1 MPISTSSGASAR
13 SSGTDPD
20 VSGGP
25 IVGIDVGGT
34 KILAVAIEP
43 DRPGTPLVEHW
54 APTPTDADD
63 VLDAIVECARAVGV
77 DRRLGVGLAG
87 LVGADGVLR
96 AAPNLR
102 CMVGVPV
109 VGPLTAALAVDP
121 PVVDNDANCAL
132 RAELA
137 IGAASGVDD
146 VVLVTLGTGIGGAV
160 AMDGRVRPGAH
171 GFAGE
176 PGHML
181 VDPDGPPCPCGR
193 RGCWERYAS
202 GAGLAALAAAAGMA
216 GLRGEDV
223 VNLVR
228 DGDAAACAVLD
239 RFAWWVACGLAS
251 IADLLDPALLVI
263 GGGLSATADLWL
275 DAVCTSF
282 VEQTLGGRDRRTRI
296 EVARTG
302 PAAGAIGAALRVL
315 EAAGPEW

>member
-1 MPISTSSGASAR
+1 MN
-13 SSGTDPD
+13 
-20 VSGGP
+20 GGP

-34 KILAVAIEP
+34 KILAVAIDP
-43 DRPGTPLVEHW
+43 ARPATPLAEHL

-87 LVGADGVLR
+87 LVDAGGVLR

-102 CMVGVPV
+102 CMVDVPV
-109 VGPLTAALAVDP
+109 VGPLAGALAIDP
-121 PVVDNDANCAL
+121 PTVDNDANCAL

-137 IGAASGVDD
+137 LGAASGVDD

-160 AMDGRVRPGAH
+160 AIDGRVRTGVH

-181 VDPDGPPCPCGR
+181 VDPDGPRCPCGR

-202 GAGLAALAAAAGMA
+202 GAGLAALAADAGLV
-216 GLRGEDV
+216 GLRGEEVID
-223 VNLVR
+223 LVR
-228 DGDAAACAVLD
+228 DGDGVARAVVD
-239 RFAWWVACGLAS
+239 RFAWWVAAGLAS
-251 IADLLDPALLVI
+251 IADLLDPGLLVI
-263 GGGLSATADLWL
+263 GGGLSATSDLWL
-275 DAVCTSF
+275 DAVRTSF
-282 VEQTLGGRDRRTRI
+282 VDQTLGGRHRTTRI

-315 EAAGPEW
+315 EGSGPEW